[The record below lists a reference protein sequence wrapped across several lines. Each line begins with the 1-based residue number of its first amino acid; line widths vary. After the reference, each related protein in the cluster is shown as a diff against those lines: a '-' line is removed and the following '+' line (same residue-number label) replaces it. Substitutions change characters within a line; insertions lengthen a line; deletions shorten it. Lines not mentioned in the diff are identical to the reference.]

1 MWWFRGFRLVWDR
14 TMPPVSPPCWSHNSS
29 VFIFHFNKPP
39 PDWSSSVEF
48 QSSSDLRQPMI
59 DSGSCYRVNKKLGI
73 WQDGQVPI
81 TELSCERCSSSSC
94 SVASVCL
101 LLGNY
106 LSQQS
111 GRIQRWSSIK
121 TGWHGG
127 IADGGLALLI
137 IISCLSRGSGGGGRS
152 GCDQPQNKQ
161 PDSGFDV
168 GGKTAFVWKECG
180 RDDKDEQIA

>member
-1 MWWFRGFRLVWDR
+1 
-14 TMPPVSPPCWSHNSS
+14 MPPVSPPCWSHNSS

-39 PDWSSSVEF
+39 PDWSSSVVF

-101 LLGNY
+101 MLGNY

-121 TGWHGG
+121 TGVHGG

-137 IISCLSRGSGGGGRS
+137 IISCLSRGSGGGGGGRS

-168 GGKTAFVWKECG
+168 GGKTAFVWKECD